1 MTHFKFIY
9 FFNLYS
15 LILLS
20 NSSNL
25 HSCIL
30 ASFFLYFLTRS
41 RNTKYCTE
49 FSVFFFILYPVL
61 LLLFSFILYPVSCI
75 LYHVSCVLYHLFCIL
90 HPVSFILYPS
100 SCIIHPW
107 IIYSVSRFLYSVS
120 CTLRI
125 ITEAFHRIDTMFH
138 IYINRWNYNNLH
150 SVINQF

>member
-1 MTHFKFIY
+1 MTTSHDPDDSFHIY
-9 FFNLYS
+9 IFFFNLYS

-75 LYHVSCVLYHLFCIL
+75 LYHVSCALYHLFCIL

-100 SCIIHPW
+100 SCIIHPLSL
-107 IIYSVSRFLYSVS
+107 ILNHLFCITFLVF
-120 CTLRI
+120 RI
-125 ITEAFHRIDTMFH
+125 LHPK
-138 IYINRWNYNNLH
+138 NYYRSLL
-150 SVINQF
+150 

>member
-1 MTHFKFIY
+1 MTTSHDPDDSFQNYI
-9 FFNLYS
+9 FFLNLYS
-15 LILLS
+15 LILVSVS

-30 ASFFLYFLTRS
+30 AFFFLYFLTRS
-41 RNTKYCTE
+41 RKTKYCIE
-49 FSVFFFILYPVL
+49 FSVFFFILYPVFFYCFL
-61 LLLFSFILYPVSCI
+61 SSCILYSVSCIFYPVSCI
-75 LYHVSCVLYHLFCIL
+75 MYLA
-90 HPVSFILYPS
+90 

-125 ITEAFHRIDTMFH
+125 ITEALYRIDTMYH